1 MGREPSGPSDSSG
14 NQSLVGTSDMIP
26 IVYRDIDSMG
36 IMYEI
41 PTQSWRCPADRKA
54 PTTLG
59 MRLLLL

>member
-14 NQSLVGTSDMIP
+14 NQSLVGNSDMIP

-54 PTTLG
+54 R
-59 MRLLLL
+59 RLWV